1 MFSVYMAL
9 REVVAHV
16 HVLQNVLSLCY
27 ARVRVALVQ
36 INVWLSHGNSSI
48 DYL

>member
-9 REVVAHV
+9 REVAVA